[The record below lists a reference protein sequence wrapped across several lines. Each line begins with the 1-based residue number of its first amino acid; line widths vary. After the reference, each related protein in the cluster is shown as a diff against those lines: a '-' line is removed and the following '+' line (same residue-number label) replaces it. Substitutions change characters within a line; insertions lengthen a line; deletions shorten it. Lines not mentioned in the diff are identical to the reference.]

1 MQQYT
6 PERLIELLQLRPHPE
21 GGRYAFVARSGVP
34 IPAGA
39 LPGIAGERDTC
50 SYIYY
55 FLEKG
60 QISRWHQLKATEVWT
75 WHMGGSLEMTLGG
88 TGGAPVPERKLRLG
102 PRLEAGEPLQ
112 LMAPADQ
119 WQTTRVID
127 GDYVLVSCVVC
138 PAFEDEDCLLPE
150 QPLPNEIYG

>member
-1 MQQYT
+1 
-6 PERLIELLQLRPHPE
+6 
-21 GGRYAFVARSGVP
+21 
-34 IPAGA
+34 
-39 LPGIAGERDTC
+39 
-50 SYIYY
+50 
-55 FLEKG
+55 
-60 QISRWHQLKATEVWT
+60 
-75 WHMGGSLEMTLGG
+75 MTLGG

-102 PRLEAGEPLQ
+102 PRLDAGEPLQ

-119 WQTTRVID
+119 WQIIRVID

>member
-6 PERLIELLQLRPHPE
+6 AERLIELLQLRPHPE

-34 IPAGA
+34 LPAGA

-75 WHMGGSLEMTLGG
+75 VRRTASSSR
-88 TGGAPVPERKLRLG
+88 AP
-102 PRLEAGEPLQ
+102 
-112 LMAPADQ
+112 
-119 WQTTRVID
+119 
-127 GDYVLVSCVVC
+127 
-138 PAFEDEDCLLPE
+138 
-150 QPLPNEIYG
+150 